1 MLKKIALCALL
12 VLIIVP
18 ASVMAAGQGGQAG
31 SDMQAQQKMGDTMA
45 QVQSQGSNGQ
55 GLVTASQN
63 GATQMLRI
71 RTYNQTCVQDCE
83 MARNMTKSQLR
94 NGCAAADSG
103 ESAGTGYCAGNG
115 TAYNTAL
122 QQQGTQT
129 GAVQSRLSLQHK
141 TRSGLPAMDGQMS
154 LAGSAARSGDQDRS
168 STRSMMKNQTRLQDG
183 SCGNC

>member
-1 MLKKIALCALL
+1 
-12 VLIIVP
+12 
-18 ASVMAAGQGGQAG
+18 MAAGQGGQAG
-31 SDMQAQQKMGDTMA
+31 SGMQAQQKMSGDTMA
-45 QVQSQGSNGQ
+45 QVQSQGSTGQ
-55 GLVTASQN
+55 GSVTASQN

-83 MARNMTKSQLR
+83 MTQNMTKSQIQH
-94 NGCAAADSG
+94 GYAASLSG
-103 ESAGTGYCAGNG
+103 ESPGTGYCAGNG

-122 QQQGTQT
+122 QQQGAES

-141 TRSGLPAMDGQMS
+141 TRSGLLAMDGQMS

-168 STRSMMKNQTRLQDG
+168 SARSMMKNQTHLQDG